1 MLKTDLLP
9 YEADGRE
16 MVKVGVSFSKEEWNL
31 NCWESYRFML
41 AKCARLSTISLF

>member
-1 MLKTDLLP
+1 MVKTDLLP
-9 YEADGRE
+9 CEANGRE
-16 MVKVGVSFSKEEWNL
+16 MVKVVVSFRKEEWNL